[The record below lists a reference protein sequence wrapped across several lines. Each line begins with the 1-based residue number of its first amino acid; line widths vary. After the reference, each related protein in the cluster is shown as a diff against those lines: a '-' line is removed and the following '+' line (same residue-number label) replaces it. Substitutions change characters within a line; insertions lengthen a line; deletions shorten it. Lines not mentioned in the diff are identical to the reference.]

1 MISKLNIRILG
12 ILKLYLFGTSKLN
25 THADLHAYEN
35 NSYLNNR
42 HFSFRC
48 RLNCLQNY
56 LTVIRREIE

>member
-42 HFSFRC
+42 HFSFRS